1 MNKLDAWMAFSRW
14 QSSDHTD
21 YAAAAMLS
29 RIVGWDVAA
38 HYAEPDTDPWFWDG
52 EIERAVE
59 DRYGLLELQNPPRD
73 LGKWHLGMRVSVYWN
88 LHTFRWSVRS
98 NKTGRVVAH
107 GQSVYLVAPR
117 TKALPLVRFRVRDSG
132 RLQAI
137 AEGKKN
143 VHAVVVG
150 ELAGIDTPPPAGV
163 AGWSGVTYNP
173 FRDVSF
179 IDRDTRQPVRAA
191 ERAYF
196 DIKDDGLPRLRADGA
211 IDVPVRANGG
221 DATGQWERVY
231 ATDAPEFGIGGGL
244 LDPEAAKVLSHTLS
258 VRPVLS
264 YTSDVPNRPTGW
276 EWMWSPETHPVS
288 EGFAATRGDAIRDA
302 LDVIT
307 ARPGY
312 TQDSPLGNLVA
323 GLRADLDLDER
334 LAHLIKNDLAKTA
347 TDPDDLTSYDELL
360 NLVVGGLNAGGS
372 KVPTS
377 AIKRVLTAMEKN
389 SDAVHE
395 LLSSAIPAPDP
406 RGFLPSFPVGSVL
419 LKGWT
424 VGPDGFVPPF
434 NADPAVVGETWRELR
449 ANRIAQRSLAAGTG
463 VVSLLDPARYDE
475 IVKKP
480 SFKVGTIVFLYAK
493 DGTRPELM
501 PATAIRLSD
510 GWHEINTP
518 RGSWAEKHTDG
529 AMLEIM
535 RRGSLAGH
543 GGSRDHTSWIVF
555 VARPNPEFTRNM
567 QDSTQKLNRKR
578 AVYARLREVSL
589 FLPGFSHWAPV
600 LYATRGEEEAAEIRS
615 RGIPSVPDNDPK
627 WRAYRKLKSAQTSE
641 LKDRARRRY
650 IAARLGI
657 GGQLPV
663 RRNYVQVVLAV
674 IGMVLPIII
683 EQLGTSVA
691 DFNRAPRIE
700 RQRKLIAILSS
711 RLWWLS
717 ANPVTVM
724 AARQVAASE
733 KLQNAVLDLLEKHG
747 NEAVAVA
754 GDAAQA
760 ALQGEVSRRA
770 ATVAGE
776 T

>member
-1 MNKLDAWMAFSRW
+1 MTKLDAWMAFSRW

-21 YAAAAMLS
+21 DAAAAILS

-38 HYAEPDTDPWFWDG
+38 HYAEPNTDPWFWDG
-52 EIERAVE
+52 EIEQAVE
-59 DRYGLLELQNPPRD
+59 DRYGLLE
-73 LGKWHLGMRVSVYWN
+73 
-88 LHTFRWSVRS
+88 
-98 NKTGRVVAH
+98 
-107 GQSVYLVAPR
+107 
-117 TKALPLVRFRVRDSG
+117 
-132 RLQAI
+132 
-137 AEGKKN
+137 
-143 VHAVVVG
+143 
-150 ELAGIDTPPPAGV
+150 
-163 AGWSGVTYNP
+163 
-173 FRDVSF
+173 
-179 IDRDTRQPVRAA
+179 
-191 ERAYF
+191 
-196 DIKDDGLPRLRADGA
+196 
-211 IDVPVRANGG
+211 VRANGG

-231 ATDAPEFGIGGGL
+231 ATDAPEFGIGGGS
-244 LDPEAAKVLSHTLS
+244 LDPDATKVLSHTLS

-264 YTSDVPNRPTGW
+264 YTSHVPNRPTGF
-276 EWMWSPETHPVS
+276 EWMWSAETVYPGGSGLPVS
-288 EGFAATRGDAIRDA
+288 EGIAATRGDAIRDA

-323 GLRADLDLDER
+323 GLLADLDLDER
-334 LAHLIKNDLAKTA
+334 LAHLIKHDFAKTA

-372 KVPTS
+372 RVPTS

-434 NADPAVVGETWRELR
+434 NADPAVVGETWRDLR
-449 ANRIAQRSLAAGTG
+449 AKRIAQRSLAAGTG

-475 IVKKP
+475 IVAKP
-480 SFKVGTIVFLYAK
+480 SFKVGTILFLYAK

-510 GWHEINTP
+510 GWHEIDAP

-535 RRGSLAGH
+535 RRGSLAGY

-555 VARPNPEFTRNM
+555 VARPNPEFTRNL
-567 QDSTQKLNRKR
+567 QDSSQKRNRQQ
-578 AVYARLREVSL
+578 AVYAQLRAVSH

-600 LYATRGEEEAAEIRS
+600 LYATRGEEEAADIRARQVDVLPHS
-615 RGIPSVPDNDPK
+615 DAK
-627 WRAYRKLKSAQTSE
+627 YEAKRKLKRAQTTE
-641 LKDRARRRY
+641 IHQRARRRY

-663 RRNYVQVVLAV
+663 RRNYVQAVLAV
-674 IGMVLPIII
+674 MGLVLPIII
-683 EQLGTSVA
+683 EQLGSSLA

-747 NEAVAVA
+747 KEAVAVA

-760 ALQGEVSRRA
+760 ALQGEVERRA
-770 ATVAGE
+770 NPSGYAPGPTPVEKPGNRATLHPDGTVSFYSIGFGSWDRVPLSKLTSSDIEDLNEADQRRIRAARQAAVAGGK
-776 T
+776 

>member
-1 MNKLDAWMAFSRW
+1 MTKLDAWMAFSRW

-38 HYAEPDTDPWFWDG
+38 HYAEPDVDPWFWDD
-52 EIERAVE
+52 EIEQAVE
-59 DRYGLLELQNPPRD
+59 DRYGLLQ
-73 LGKWHLGMRVSVYWN
+73 
-88 LHTFRWSVRS
+88 
-98 NKTGRVVAH
+98 
-107 GQSVYLVAPR
+107 
-117 TKALPLVRFRVRDSG
+117 
-132 RLQAI
+132 
-137 AEGKKN
+137 
-143 VHAVVVG
+143 G
-150 ELAGIDTPPPAGV
+150 ENFEYEMDA
-163 AGWSGVTYNP
+163 
-173 FRDVSF
+173 
-179 IDRDTRQPVRAA
+179 
-191 ERAYF
+191 
-196 DIKDDGLPRLRADGA
+196 
-211 IDVPVRANGG
+211 PVRANGG

-231 ATDAPEFGIGGGL
+231 ATDAPEFGIGGGF
-244 LDPEAAKVLSHTLS
+244 LDPDAAKLLSHTLS

-264 YTSDVPNRPTGW
+264 YTSDVPNRPTGF
-276 EWMWSPETHPVS
+276 EWMWSPATHPVS

-302 LDVIT
+302 LGVIT
-307 ARPGY
+307 AFPGY
-312 TQDSPLGNLVA
+312 TRDSPLGKLVA
-323 GLRADLDLDER
+323 GLLADLDLDER
-334 LAHLIKNDLAKTA
+334 LAHLVKHDFAKTA
-347 TDPDDLTSYDELL
+347 TDPDDLTSYSELL
-360 NLVVGGLNAGGS
+360 NLVVGGLNAGNS

-389 SDAVHE
+389 ADAVHE
-395 LLSSAIPAPDP
+395 VLSSVINAPAPSAFDT
-406 RGFLPSFPVGSVL
+406 GSVL

-424 VGPDGFVPPF
+424 VAPEGFVPPF
-434 NADPAVVGETWRELR
+434 NADPSVVGETWRELR
-449 ANRIAQRSLAAGTG
+449 ANRIAQRSLVAGAR

-480 SFKVGTIVFLYAK
+480 SFKVGTILFLYAK

-543 GGSRDHTSWIVF
+543 GGSKELSSWIVF

-567 QDSTQKLNRKR
+567 QDSKQKLNRKR
-578 AVYARLREVSL
+578 AVYAQLREVSY

-600 LYATRGEEEAAEIRS
+600 LYATRGEEEAADIHS
-615 RGIPSVPDNDPK
+615 LGIPSFPGDDPK
-627 WRAYRKLKSAQTSE
+627 SRAKRKLKSAQTSE

-674 IGMVLPIII
+674 LGMVLPIII
-683 EQLGTSVA
+683 EQLGSSVA

-724 AARQVAASE
+724 AARQVAASQ
-733 KLQNAVLDLLEKHG
+733 KLQDAVLDLLEKHG
-747 NEAVAVA
+747 KEAVAVA

-770 ATVAGE
+770 ATVAGK